1 MSLML
6 SVLLT
11 VQALTATDVDSVCE
25 RASYLL
31 CHRHLNQTWL
41 DSARTIVAGV
51 RQREP
56 GNEAGL
62 CLWTEVLLQLGDDAP
77 GIREKR
83 DWYTKARA
91 VADTLRRQNDGNPDG
106 HMWWA
111 IAQGKLGQLAGIL
124 SSAGMIGDL
133 RREYSE
139 VLRLDSGYALAWY
152 ALGRLH
158 AELPSLLG
166 GNLKR
171 AEDFLRRGLA
181 ADSNY
186 TIIRFEL
193 ARVYLR
199 QRRRV
204 EARRELHALLATGQ
218 PTNPA
223 EFALSDRPAAL
234 ELLDSIE
241 AGRGQ
246 RSLP

>member
-1 MSLML
+1 MSLIL
-6 SVLLT
+6 SVLL
-11 VQALTATDVDSVCE
+11 ALRALAAPGADSACE
-25 RASYLL
+25 RAAYLL
-31 CHRHLNQTWL
+31 SNRHLDQTWF
-41 DSARTIVAGV
+41 DSARVVVAGV
-51 RQREP
+51 RQRDP
-56 GNEAGL
+56 DNEAGL
-62 CLWTEVLLQLGDDAP
+62 CLWSRVMLQLGDNAP
-77 GIREKR
+77 GRREKR
-83 DWYTKARA
+83 GWYVKAMA
-91 VADTLRRQNDGNPDG
+91 AADTLRRRNPKNPEG
-106 HMWWA
+106 HMWRA
-111 IAQGKLGQLAGIL
+111 SARGKIGQLDGIV
-124 SSAGMIGDL
+124 SSAYMISDL
-133 RREYSE
+133 KRSYQRVIE
-139 VLRLDSGYALAWY
+139 LDSGYVLAWY

-234 ELLDSIE
+234 KLLDSIE
-241 AGRGQ
+241 VGRGQ